1 MNSISDGRKNEQKS
15 QEIDNIANVILPAV
29 ENSVEFRTNKPLSTQ
44 KKMGK

>member
-1 MNSISDGRKNEQKS
+1 MNSISDGRKNEQKN

-29 ENSVEFRTNKPLSTQ
+29 ENSVEFRTSKPLSTQ